1 MLVCAIRTV
10 IIYVLVVSALRV
22 MGKRQIGELRPSE
35 LVVALLIADLASV
48 PMQENG
54 TPLLHGVLPILLL
67 VALELTSSA
76 LMLKF
81 PAFERLVSGNPVP
94 VICGGKLDVQA
105 LKKLR
110 LSVDDLSEALRMQNC
125 FDLSEVDTAVV
136 ETNGNISIYLK
147 PANHPLT
154 CKDVKAGGKNV
165 GMPAPV
171 IADGSFCPWGL
182 QLCGKAEQAVRAFL
196 LSLQLTQQ
204 EIFWMTVTPKGNFY
218 ILTDAGK
225 TFSGEADF

>member
-10 IIYVLVVSALRV
+10 IIYVLIVFALRL

-54 TPLLHGVLPILLL
+54 TPLLHGVLPILILA
-67 VALELTSSA
+67 ALELLTSA
-76 LMLKF
+76 LMLKC
-81 PAFERLVSGNPVP
+81 PAFERLMSGNPIP
-94 VICGGKLDVQA
+94 VIRDGKLDIAA

-110 LSVDDLSEALRMQNC
+110 LTVDDLSDALRMQNC
-125 FDLSEVDTAVV
+125 FNISEIDTAVV
-136 ETNGNISIYLK
+136 ETNGSISVFLQ
-147 PANHPLT
+147 PAYRPAT
-154 CKDVKAGGKNV
+154 CMDVQATSNNS

-182 QLCGKAEQAVRAFL
+182 QLCGKTKQAIETFL
-196 LSLQLTQQ
+196 SQKRLRVQQ
-204 EIFWMTVTPKGNFY
+204 VFWMTITPKGNFY
-218 ILTDAGK
+218 ILTDNGK
-225 TFSGEADF
+225 TYSGEAVF